1 MAKIN
6 LERRAKIGRDRRAR
20 TRAQIVEAGAILVAE
35 GPAKALTVDA
45 VVKAAGVA
53 KGTFYYHFQNIDELV
68 TAVGEQLVKSFDEA
82 LTHARLELEDPIA
95 RLSLAFTQSMDKAI
109 SDAGWARLVVQGA
122 QSPTEIGRSLW
133 ANLKADI
140 AEAIAQGRVTV
151 QDPQLAADIV
161 VGIWLQV
168 TRSIL
173 GRTAQPEITTQALAA
188 ALRALETSRPGR
200 R

>member
-35 GPAKALTVDA
+35 GPSKPLTVDA
-45 VVKAAGVA
+45 IVKAAGVA
-53 KGTFYYHFQNIDELV
+53 KGTFYYHFQNVDELV
-68 TAVGEQLVKSFDEA
+68 TAVGEQLVNSFDGA

-109 SDAGWARLVVQGA
+109 SDTGWARLVVRGFQA
-122 QSPTEIGRSLW
+122 PTEIGRGLW

-168 TRSIL
+168 TRSFL

-188 ALRALETSRPGR
+188 ALRALETSQPRSR
-200 R
+200 

>member
-20 TRAQIVEAGAILVAE
+20 TRAQIVEAGATLVAE

-45 VVKAAGVA
+45 VVKTAGVA

-109 SDAGWARLVVQGA
+109 SDTGWARLVVQGS
-122 QSPTEIGRSLW
+122 QSPTEIGRSVW

-188 ALRALETSRPGR
+188 VLRALETSRHGSR
-200 R
+200 